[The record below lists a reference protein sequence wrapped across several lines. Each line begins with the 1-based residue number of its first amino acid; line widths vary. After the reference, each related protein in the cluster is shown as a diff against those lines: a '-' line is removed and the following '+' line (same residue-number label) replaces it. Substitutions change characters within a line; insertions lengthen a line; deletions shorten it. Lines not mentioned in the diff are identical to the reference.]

1 MTRDDEF
8 IGQLEGYLDEYEG
21 LTPLP
26 DAVRD
31 AVRAQL
37 PTTKQIGPFSGP
49 MRYLSMITS
58 IPASARYGLVAAVVV
73 AAAALGATF
82 LGSKS
87 GAPSNPT
94 PTPTPLPLA
103 APWALP
109 AAGPLQ
115 AGRHVCANPFLG
127 PQIPSCDLG
136 GPSAYQMISF
146 TVPNGWAS
154 ADGFIFKHRGGANEV
169 ALSFWVPNTIYADPC
184 HWLGSKVNHRDVSL
198 IATLQAQPG
207 RVTSPL
213 RAVPIFAGAAGY
225 QTSRLEVS
233 VPAELDVSTCDGGEY
248 RSWTETWASQQGPP
262 LPQRSKRDS
271 AGEVD
276 VLYLVDA
283 DRGTLVIDA
292 SHLPAASAADLSELE
307 AIVASI
313 RID

>member
-1 MTRDDEF
+1 MTREDEF
-8 IGQLEGYLDEYEG
+8 IGQLEGYLDEYKG

-37 PTTKQIGPFSGP
+37 PTTRQIGPFSGP
-49 MRYLSMITS
+49 MRYVNMITS

-82 LGSKS
+82 LGSKT

-94 PTPTPLPLA
+94 PMPLPLA
-103 APWALP
+103 APWGLP
-109 AAGPLQ
+109 AAASLQ
-115 AGRHVCANPFLG
+115 AGRYVCANPFLD

-136 GPSAYQMISF
+136 GPSAYRTISF
-146 TVPNGWAS
+146 TVPDGWAT
-154 ADGFIFKHRGGANEV
+154 ADGLVFKHRGEANEV

-184 HWLGSKVNHRDVSL
+184 HWQASGVDLRQADLVT
-198 IATLQAQPG
+198 TLRQQPG
-207 RVTSPL
+207 HFTSPL
-213 RAVPIFAGAAGY
+213 TAVRIFDVGY

-233 VPAELDVSTCDGGEY
+233 VPAELDIATCDGGQY
-248 RSWTETWASQQGPP
+248 RRWTETWASQQGPD
-262 LPQRSKRDS
+262 LPVRVKHDS
-271 AGEVD
+271 AGQVD

-292 SHLPAASAADLSELE
+292 SHVPAASAKDLSELE

-313 RID
+313 KID

>member
-1 MTRDDEF
+1 MTRDDDF

-49 MRYLSMITS
+49 MRYVSMITS

-73 AAAALGATF
+73 AAAALGATM

-115 AGRHVCANPFLG
+115 AGRFVCARPLSD
-127 PQIPSCDLG
+127 PLIPSCDLG
-136 GPSAYQMISF
+136 GPSDYRTISF
-146 TVPNGWAS
+146 TVPDGWAT
-154 ADGFIFKHRGGANEV
+154 ADGLFFKHRGEASEV
-169 ALSFWVPNTIYADPC
+169 ALSFWVPDTIYADPC
-184 HWLGSKVNHRDVSL
+184 HWQASGVSDRPL
-198 IATLQAQPG
+198 PPLSGVLQRQPG

-213 RAVPIFAGAAGY
+213 TAVSSFDAGY
-225 QTSRLEVS
+225 RTSRLELT
-233 VPAELDVSTCDGGEY
+233 VPAELDISTCDVGQY
-248 RSWTETWASQQGPP
+248 RSWTEIWASQQGVGPERVK
-262 LPQRSKRDS
+262 LDS
-271 AGEVD
+271 AGQVD

-283 DRGTLVIDA
+283 DRGGLVIDA
-292 SHLPAASAADLSELE
+292 SHMPAASPADLSELE

-313 RID
+313 KID